1 GVPASVPPGARG
13 PAPTRV
19 VSSAGQSVWFTPR
32 RSGVRAPHDPPM
44 ERPLTCTDSA
54 GSGAFPAMWAQV
66 EHDAGPERRT
76 RGADSAPMNATSNLI
91 RAAVGWTYPDPGAC
105 DCGERAAMQGWA
117 FCRCLGAGG
126 GGHPQWR
133 CRACDRARVL
143 GCVGA
148 VPVAND

>member
-1 GVPASVPPGARG
+1 
-13 PAPTRV
+13 
-19 VSSAGQSVWFTPR
+19 
-32 RSGVRAPHDPPM
+32 
-44 ERPLTCTDSA
+44 
-54 GSGAFPAMWAQV
+54 
-66 EHDAGPERRT
+66 
-76 RGADSAPMNATSNLI
+76 MNATSNLI

-148 VPVAND
+148 VPVANDYGGPRTGGATLSAAERRGDLGRIPVSPSPAADGAIAP